1 VGGAVEAGVA
11 GADLAL
17 PGELYFSG
25 VGHGVSLAEGLGGR
39 QYGTGCSDLRC

>member
-1 VGGAVEAGVA
+1 VGDAVEAGVA

-25 VGHGVSLAEGLGGR
+25 VGHRGESRRGFGR
-39 QYGTGCSDLRC
+39 ASICRGR